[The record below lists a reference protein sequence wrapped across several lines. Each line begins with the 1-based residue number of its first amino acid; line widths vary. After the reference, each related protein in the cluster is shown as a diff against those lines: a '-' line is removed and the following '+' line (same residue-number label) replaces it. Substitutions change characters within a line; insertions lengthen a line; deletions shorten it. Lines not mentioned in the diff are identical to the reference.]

1 MNRRYSSALKRVLNK
16 TMLRW
21 IEMVSRQ
28 TQSTQCTVQYAYLV
42 QSWDPGSLCCVMI
55 SVSCGLL
62 PTLVLYCVQNCTLLD
77 VVVLNLGLFGCSQ
90 ENCECI

>member
-28 TQSTQCTVQYAYLV
+28 TQSTQGTAVQDTLYRAGI
-42 QSWDPGSLCCVMI
+42 WDPCVMI
-55 SVSCGLL
+55 SVSCGFLVQYCTALYRELCSTRRGTL
-62 PTLVLYCVQNCTLLD
+62 PRPLVAGQEKCV
-77 VVVLNLGLFGCSQ
+77 
-90 ENCECI
+90 CI